1 MRVPRLTMDMLAAVI
16 AVARKKAI
24 PAAAEELALTASAVH
39 KRVRNTSKLL
49 GTPLFMVTEDGMVL
63 TEAGTLFVRD
73 AERAVEQALL
83 AEDRITALLEVE
95 GGRLLVGHSAY
106 LPPRFLINMLKLH
119 FDDRSRYRIEHIPG
133 LTADIAKRVV
143 EGTAHAGFGE
153 LPVDE
158 AELISHLL
166 WEEGLVV
173 CMPAGHPL
181 SVKPAVR
188 PQELE
193 GEPIIAIGRE
203 PLSRFHHEIEDFFA
217 GFGIRLQIVADA
229 FGPPEAVVMVE
240 QKVGLCLLAPSDI
253 SRASVTGKPLT
264 PRTLTRKYG
273 LFVREDND
281 HAALKSFVDLALEKF
296 AKRR

>member
-1 MRVPRLTMDMLAAVI
+1 MDMLAAVI

-49 GTPLFMVTEDGMVL
+49 GTPLFTVTGDGMVL

-83 AEDRITALLEVE
+83 AEDRITALLQIE
-95 GGRLLVGHSAY
+95 GGRLLVGHSTY
-106 LPPRFLINMLKLH
+106 LPPRFLINMLKLR

-166 WEEGLVV
+166 SFSLDFISTQRYCCVDD
-173 CMPAGHPL
+173 A
-181 SVKPAVR
+181 
-188 PQELE
+188 
-193 GEPIIAIGRE
+193 
-203 PLSRFHHEIEDFFA
+203 SR
-217 GFGIRLQIVADA
+217 L
-229 FGPPEAVVMVE
+229 
-240 QKVGLCLLAPSDI
+240 
-253 SRASVTGKPLT
+253 
-264 PRTLTRKYG
+264 
-273 LFVREDND
+273 
-281 HAALKSFVDLALEKF
+281 
-296 AKRR
+296 

>member
-1 MRVPRLTMDMLAAVI
+1 MDMLAAVI
-16 AVARKKAI
+16 AVARQKAI
-24 PAAAEELALTASAVH
+24 PAAGEELALTASAVH

-49 GTPLFMVTEDGMVL
+49 GTPLFTVTENGMLL
-63 TEAGTLFVRD
+63 TEAGALFVRD
-73 AERAVEQALL
+73 AERALEQALL
-83 AEDRITALLEVE
+83 VEDRITALLEIE
-95 GGRLLVGHSAY
+95 GGRLLVGHSTY
-106 LPPRFLINMLKLH
+106 LPPRFLISMLRLG
-119 FDDRSRYRIEHIPG
+119 FEDRSRYRIQHIPG

-153 LPVDE
+153 LPVDA

-166 WEEGLVV
+166 WEEALVV
-173 CMPAGHPL
+173 CMPPGHPL
-181 SVKPAVR
+181 SVKAAVR
-188 PQELE
+188 PQDLE

-203 PLSRFHHEIEDFFA
+203 SLPRFHQEIEDFFA

-253 SRASVTGKPLT
+253 SRTSVTGKPLT
-264 PRTLTRKYG
+264 LRTLKRKYG

-281 HAALKSFVDLALEKF
+281 HAALKAFIDLALEKLG
-296 AKRR
+296 RRR

>member
-24 PAAAEELALTASAVH
+24 PAAAEDLALTASAVH
-39 KRVRNTSKLL
+39 KRVRNTSKVL
-49 GTPLFMVTEDGMVL
+49 GTPLFTVTENGMVL
-63 TEAGTLFVRD
+63 TEAGALFVRD

-83 AEDRITALLEVE
+83 AEDRITALLEIE
-95 GGRLLVGHSAY
+95 GGRLLVGHSTY
-106 LPPRFLINMLKLH
+106 LPPRFLINMLKLG
-119 FDDRSRYRIEHIPG
+119 FDDWSRYRIQHIPG

-143 EGTAHAGFGE
+143 EGTAHAGFGD

-158 AELISHLL
+158 AELVSHVL
-166 WEEGLVV
+166 WEEAVVV

-181 SVKPAVR
+181 SVKPVVR
-188 PQELE
+188 PQDLE
-193 GEPIIAIGRE
+193 REPIIAIGRE
-203 PLSRFHHEIEDFFA
+203 SLPRFHQEIEDFFA

-240 QKVGLCLLAPSDI
+240 QKVGLCLVTPSDI
-253 SRASVTGKPLT
+253 SRPSVTGKPLT

-281 HAALKSFVDLALEKF
+281 HAALKTFIDLALEKF